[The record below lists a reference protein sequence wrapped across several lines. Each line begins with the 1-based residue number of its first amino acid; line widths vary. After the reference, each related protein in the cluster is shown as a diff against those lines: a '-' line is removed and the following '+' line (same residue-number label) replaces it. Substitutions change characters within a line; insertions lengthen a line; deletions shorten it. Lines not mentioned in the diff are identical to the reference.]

1 MTVKLCILL
10 FTLMTS
16 LTSLGQVQRG
26 KATFYGKKATGR
38 MTANGERLHHDSM
51 TCAHRT
57 YPFGTKLLVTNLQNK
72 RQVVVRVTDRGP
84 FAPGRIIDLSYGAA
98 RELGILSQGVASVTV
113 EQYLPVQIPYRLQEH
128 PAVPVTPDTIQFSFY
143 IPQFSV
149 LRKPS
154 TSQSQQPQTH

>member
-1 MTVKLCILL
+1 MSIRPYILL
-10 FTLMTS
+10 LVLAIN

-113 EQYLPVQIPYRLQEH
+113 EQYLPVQVPYRLQDH
-128 PAVPVTPDTIQFSFY
+128 PAVSVAPDTIPVPVFNSQLS
-143 IPQFSV
+143 I
-149 LRKPS
+149 LRMLS
-154 TSQSQQPQTH
+154 TLQYPPPQTH